1 MASVVYE
8 IKNIKTLDGREI
20 EISPLKI
27 RWLREFMDT
36 YINLAYAKDDMESI
50 DILVE
55 CVRICMK
62 QFAPDLST
70 SKEIVEDSFDL
81 QTLYSIL
88 DIAAG
93 IRRKEN
99 KETDVKDNIEES
111 GTPWKDLDLVALES
125 EAFLLGIWKDYK
137 ELESSISMPELSSIL
152 KSKREL
158 DYEEKKF
165 MAAIQGVDLDKGQ
178 EEEDAWTKLK
188 NKVFNGGRKDND
200 ILTFQGQKAA
210 QAGFGIGMGLDYEKI
225 D

>member
-36 YINLAYAKDDMESI
+36 YINLAYAKDDMQSI

-62 QFAPDLST
+62 QFAPDLSA
-70 SKEIVEDSFDL
+70 SKEIVEDNFDL

-88 DIAAG
+88 DVAAG

-99 KETDVKDNIEES
+99 KETEVKDNVEES